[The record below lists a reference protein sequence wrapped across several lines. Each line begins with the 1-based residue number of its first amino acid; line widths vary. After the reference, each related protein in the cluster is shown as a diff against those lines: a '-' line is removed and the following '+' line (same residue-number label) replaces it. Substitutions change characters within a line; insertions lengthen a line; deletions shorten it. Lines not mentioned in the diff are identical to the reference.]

1 MKTMN
6 LLVALCLLM
15 LATATQAA
23 QVAGKVGYMNG
34 TLVAQRTDGTVMVL
48 GPKSEVL
55 AGDMLITAKDS
66 YAQVQ
71 MNDGAT
77 MTLRPN
83 SNLKIEAYQFNREE
97 PKADN
102 AILRLLKGGFRTVTG
117 LIGKRGNADAY
128 KLHAA
133 SATIGIRG
141 TDFSSRLCAT
151 KDCKDEG
158 DTRAEKTS
166 TRQQPAASAVVGRV
180 MLVQGELSAREGVG
194 KESMGKESM
203 GKEAGESTGKERK
216 LALGAPVYEGDTLT
230 TGKKSHAVVAFRD
243 ESRVTLQEGT
253 AFHVE
258 KFKYDK
264 AASQENAVLRLLKGG
279 VRVVTGWIGR
289 VNHDNYQFR
298 LASAT
303 IGIRGTGFD
312 AWCNGPCAR
321 GEVAN
326 PVAGTGLL
334 RGENMRPALWSQYA
348 EASTGGTLSDA
359 GMQNPVYLQYAEAS
373 EGDPMDGAGV
383 YVWAGEVVLVSPTGS
398 AVVALQQ
405 AAIIA
410 RDTGKPVRIMV
421 VPQAVLDNAAPRP
434 DSFELDMKKLFGSD
448 ANSGEPGLYVT
459 VHDGHV
465 ILVKGDEKLDL
476 GRGETGFSNEFVL
489 SRLSATPGFM
499 TRDNPQLNDNQLP
512 GMNQGNSCVV
522 LPSN

>member
-6 LLVALCLLM
+6 LLIALCLLM

-34 TLVAQRTDGTVMVL
+34 TLVAQRADGTVMVL
-48 GPKSEVL
+48 VPKSEVL

-83 SNLKIEAYQFNREE
+83 SNLKIEAYQFNKEE

-102 AILRLLKGGFRTVTG
+102 AILRLLKGGFRTITG

-151 KDCKDEG
+151 KDCKDDG
-158 DTRAEKTS
+158 DTRAEKAS
-166 TRQQPAASAVVGRV
+166 TKQQAITSAVVGRV
-180 MLVQGELSAREGVG
+180 MLVQGELSARESAG
-194 KESMGKESM
+194 KESMGKEN
-203 GKEAGESTGKERK
+203 AARESASKERK
-216 LALGAPVYEGDTLT
+216 LVLGAPVYEGDTLT
-230 TGKKSHAVVAFRD
+230 TGKKSYAVVAFRD
-243 ESRVTLQEGT
+243 ESRVTLQENT

-289 VNHDNYQFR
+289 VNHDSYQFR
-298 LASAT
+298 VASAT

-312 AWCNGPCAR
+312 AWCNGPCAS
-321 GEVAN
+321 GADN
-326 PVAGTGLL
+326 PGATQ
-334 RGENMRPALWSQYA
+334 ENPL
-348 EASTGGTLSDA
+348 
-359 GMQNPVYLQYAEAS
+359 
-373 EGDPMDGAGV
+373 DGAGV
-383 YVWAGEVVLVSPTGS
+383 YVWAGEVVLVSPGAS
-398 AVVALQQ
+398 FVVAVQQ

-410 RDTGKPVRIMV
+410 RDTGKPVPIIA
-421 VPQAVLDNAAPRP
+421 VPPSIKDNATPRP

-448 ANSGEPGLYVT
+448 ASSGEPGLYVT

-489 SRLSATPGFM
+489 SRLSTTPGFM
-499 TRDNPQLNDNQLP
+499 TKDNPQLNDNQLP

-522 LPSN
+522 LPN

>member
-6 LLVALCLLM
+6 LLIALCLLM

-34 TLVAQRTDGTVMVL
+34 TLVAQRADGTVMVL
-48 GPKSEVL
+48 VPKSEVL

-83 SNLKIEAYQFNREE
+83 SNLKIEAYQFNKEE

-102 AILRLLKGGFRTVTG
+102 AILRLLKGGFRTITG

-151 KDCKDEG
+151 KDCKDDG
-158 DTRAEKTS
+158 DTRAEKAS
-166 TRQQPAASAVVGRV
+166 TKQQAITSAVVGRV
-180 MLVQGELSAREGVG
+180 MLVQGELSARESAG
-194 KESMGKESM
+194 KESMGKEN
-203 GKEAGESTGKERK
+203 AARESAGKERK
-216 LALGAPVYEGDTLT
+216 LVLGAPVYEGDTLT
-230 TGKKSHAVVAFRD
+230 TGKKSYAVVAFRD
-243 ESRVTLQEGT
+243 ESRVTLQEST
-253 AFHVE
+253 VFHVE

-289 VNHDNYQFR
+289 VNHDSYQFR
-298 LASAT
+298 VASAT

-312 AWCNGPCAR
+312 AWCNGPCAS
-321 GEVAN
+321 GADN
-326 PVAGTGLL
+326 PGATQ
-334 RGENMRPALWSQYA
+334 ENPL
-348 EASTGGTLSDA
+348 
-359 GMQNPVYLQYAEAS
+359 
-373 EGDPMDGAGV
+373 DGAGV
-383 YVWAGEVVLVSPTGS
+383 YVWAGEVVLVSPGAS
-398 AVVALQQ
+398 FVVAVQQ

-410 RDTGKPVRIMV
+410 RDTGKPVPIIA
-421 VPQAVLDNAAPRP
+421 VPPSIKDNATPRP

-489 SRLSATPGFM
+489 SRLSTTPGFM
-499 TRDNPQLNDNQLP
+499 TKDNPQLNDNQLP

-522 LPSN
+522 LPN

>member
-1 MKTMN
+1 MN
-6 LLVALCLLM
+6 LLIALCLLM
-15 LATATQAA
+15 LVTATQAA

-83 SNLKIEAYQFNREE
+83 SNLKIEAYQFNKEE

-102 AILRLLKGGFRTVTG
+102 VILRLLKGGFRTVTG

-151 KDCKDEG
+151 KDCKDDG
-158 DTRAEKTS
+158 DTRAEKTG
-166 TRQQPAASAVVGRV
+166 TKQQSVASAVVGRV
-180 MLVQGELSAREGVG
+180 MLVQGELSARESAG
-194 KESMGKESM
+194 KESMGKESAT
-203 GKEAGESTGKERK
+203 KENASKERK
-216 LALGAPVYEGDTLT
+216 LVLGAPVYEGDTLT
-230 TGKKSHAVVAFRD
+230 TGKKSYAVVAFRD

-253 AFHVE
+253 VFNVE

-298 LASAT
+298 VASAT

-321 GEVAN
+321 GDAN
-326 PVAGTGLL
+326 PVASTGPQESAA
-334 RGENMRPALWSQYA
+334 GPKSLWSQYA
-348 EASTGGTLSDA
+348 EASTDRTLTDA
-359 GMQNPVYLQYAEAS
+359 GMQSSLGLQYAEAS

-398 AVVALQQ
+398 AIVALQQ

-410 RDTGKPVRIMV
+410 HDTGKPVRIMV

-489 SRLSATPGFM
+489 SRLSSTPGFM
-499 TRDNPQLNDNQLP
+499 TKDNPQLNDNQLP

-522 LPSN
+522 LPN